1 MTLASTIDSKF
12 YYKNFLVGVVVLVI
26 NLGFG
31 FPAGTNESPAGP
43 KRFAIDMVE
52 RNADQIATVGDV
64 LYYFGEPGM
73 QEYESSKYLKETL
86 EQIGFKV
93 EVGGAGLPT
102 NVWATWGSGKPVI
115 AIATEMDSL
124 PEGSQTP
131 GSIPRKP
138 LVEGAPGHMEGHNVM
153 AAMSVGAAHA
163 VKKAMEQFKIPGTIV
178 LSIGPAEEQ
187 LMSRPYL
194 VRDGYFKDVDAA
206 IITHIADNFATGY
219 GLQNYAL
226 IGAKFTFKG
235 RTAHGGVN
243 PWDGKD
249 AVDAVVLMDIGF
261 DKLREHLRPS
271 YRGHRTITN
280 GGVQPNIIP
289 DVGQI
294 WWFIRD
300 ANGPWAKENFDKL
313 VNIARGAALMT
324 GTTMEMEPFG
334 AAWPSLGNKAIA
346 EAINKNIES
355 VGMPKWSEDEIKF
368 AKELQKS
375 LGIKE
380 AGLAT
385 QPAPLRAGTQNTSSN
400 DIGDITWNVPTGTLR
415 FPSAVLGVQAHHW
428 TAGIT
433 PTLSIAHK
441 GAVVGAKAM
450 AASILDLLISPELR
464 VAAKKQF
471 DEDTKDM
478 KYFSLLPPGAK
489 PPVDLNKE
497 MMEKYRPAMRKFYL
511 TKKAQ
516 FK

>member
-1 MTLASTIDSKF
+1 
-12 YYKNFLVGVVVLVI
+12 
-26 NLGFG
+26 
-31 FPAGTNESPAGP
+31 
-43 KRFAIDMVE
+43 
-52 RNADQIATVGDV
+52 
-64 LYYFGEPGM
+64 
-73 QEYESSKYLKETL
+73 
-86 EQIGFKV
+86 
-93 EVGGAGLPT
+93 
-102 NVWATWGSGKPVI
+102 
-115 AIATEMDSL
+115 
-124 PEGSQTP
+124 
-131 GSIPRKP
+131 
-138 LVEGAPGHMEGHNVM
+138 MEGHNVM
-153 AAMSVGAAHA
+153 AAVAVGAGHA
-163 VKKAMEQFKIPGTIV
+163 VKKAMEQFKIPGTV
-178 LSIGPAEEQ
+178 VVSIGPAEEQ

-206 IITHIADNFATGY
+206 IITHVADQLATGY

-261 DKLREHLRPS
+261 DKLREHLRPT
-271 YRGHRTITN
+271 YRGHRAITM

-313 VNIARGAALMT
+313 VNIGRGAALMT

-346 EAINKNIES
+346 EAVQKNIEM
-355 VGMPKWSEDEIKF
+355 VGMPKWAEEENKF
-368 AKELQKS
+368 AQELQKS
-375 LGIKE
+375 LGRKE
-380 AGLAT
+380 IGLPT
-385 QPAPLRAGTQNTSSN
+385 KVEPLQAARQNSSSN
-400 DIGDITWNVPTGTLR
+400 DIGDVTWVVPTGTIR
-415 FPSAVLGVQAHHW
+415 FPVVVPGVQAHHW

-433 PTLSIAHK
+433 PTMSIAHK
-441 GAVVGAKAM
+441 GAVVGAKVM
-450 AASILDLLISPELR
+450 AASILDLLTSPELR
-464 VAAKKQF
+464 AAAKKQF

-489 PPVDLNKE
+489 PPLDLNRE
-497 MMEKYRPAMRKFYL
+497 IMEKYRPEMRKFYL
-511 TKKAQ
+511 SKKAE

>member
-1 MTLASTIDSKF
+1 MHYRTSLRPQRVVSIA
-12 YYKNFLVGVVVLVI
+12 FLVAIFALA
-26 NLGFG
+26 LGF
-31 FPAGTNESPAGP
+31 PLATADSPSDP
-43 KRFAIDMVE
+43 KRAAFEVVN
-52 RNADQIATVGDV
+52 RNAEQIATVGDV

-73 QEYESSKYLKETL
+73 QEYESSKYLKATL
-86 EQIGFKV
+86 EKIGFKV
-93 EVGGAGLPT
+93 ELGGAGLPT

-138 LVEGAPGHMEGHNVM
+138 LVEGAPGHMEGHNLM
-153 AAMSVGAAHA
+153 AASAVGAAHA

-206 IITHIADNFATGY
+206 IITHVADSLATGY
-219 GLQNYAL
+219 GLANYAL

-235 RTAHGGVN
+235 RTSHGGVN

-261 DKLREHLRPS
+261 DKLREHLRPT
-271 YRGHRTITN
+271 YRGHRAITM

-324 GTTMEMEPFG
+324 GTTVEMEPFG
-334 AAWPSLGNKAIA
+334 AAWPTLGNKAIA
-346 EAINKNIES
+346 EAVQKNIET
-355 VGMPKWSEDEIKF
+355 VGMPNWTEDENKF

-375 LGIKE
+375 MGRKE
-380 AGLAT
+380 IGLPTKAL
-385 QPAPLRAGTQNTSSN
+385 PLAPGRQNSSSN
-400 DIGDITWNVPTGTLR
+400 DIGDITWVVPTGSVR
-415 FPSAVLGVQAHHW
+415 FPSVVPGIQAHHW
-428 TAGIT
+428 SAGIT
-433 PTLSIAHK
+433 PAMSIGHK
-441 GAVVGAKAM
+441 GAIAGAKVI
-450 AASILDLLISPELR
+450 AASVLDLLTSADLR
-464 VAAKKQF
+464 AAAKKQF
-471 DEDTKDM
+471 EQDTKET
-478 KYFSLLPPGAK
+478 KYFSLLPEGAK
-489 PPVDLNKE
+489 PPMDLNKE
-497 MMEKYRPAMRKFYL
+497 MMEKYRPAMKKFYL
-511 TKKAQ
+511 NKSAE

>member
-1 MTLASTIDSKF
+1 MSVRKF
-12 YYKNFLVGVVVLVI
+12 RKSRG
-26 NLGFG
+26 
-31 FPAGTNESPAGP
+31 AGKLWVMFAATA
-43 KRFAIDMVE
+43 FAIASLFPLAIADTPTDAKKLALEVVD
-52 RNADQIATVGDV
+52 RNTEALATVGDV

-86 EQIGFKV
+86 ERIGFKV

-115 AIATEMDSL
+115 AIATEMDAL

-131 GSIPRKP
+131 GSLTRKP
-138 LVEGAPGHMEGHNVM
+138 LVEGAPGHMEGHNLM
-153 AAMSVGAAHA
+153 AAAAVGAAHA
-163 VKKAMEQFKIPGTIV
+163 VKKAMEQFKIPGTLV
-178 LSIGPAEEQ
+178 VSIGPAEEQ

-206 IITHIADNFATGY
+206 IITHVADSMATSY
-219 GLQNYAL
+219 GLTNYAL

-261 DKLREHLRPS
+261 DKLREHLRPT
-271 YRGHRTITN
+271 YRGHRAITI

-300 ANGPWAKENFDKL
+300 ATGPWAKENFDKL
-313 VNIARGAALMT
+313 VNIGQGAALMT

-334 AAWPSLGNKAIA
+334 AAWPTLGNKAIA
-346 EAINKNIES
+346 EAVQKNIEW
-355 VGMPKWSEDEIKF
+355 VGMPKWTEEESNF
-368 AKELQKS
+368 ARELQKS
-375 LGIKE
+375 QNQKE
-380 AGLAT
+380 IGLPTKAL
-385 QPAPLRAGTQNTSSN
+385 PLAPGRQSSSSN
-400 DIGDITWNVPTGTLR
+400 DIGDITWVVPTGIVR
-415 FPSAVLGVQAHHW
+415 FPSVVPGIQPHHW
-428 TAGIT
+428 SAGIT
-433 PTLSIAHK
+433 PTMSIGHK
-441 GAVVGAKAM
+441 GAVAGAKVI
-450 AASILDLLISPELR
+450 AASVLDLLTSAELR
-464 VAAKKQF
+464 AAARKQF
-471 DEDTKDM
+471 EEDTKGS

-489 PPVDLNKE
+489 PPLDLNKE
-497 MMEKYRPAMRKFYL
+497 IMDKYRPAMRKFYL
-511 TKKAQ
+511 TKRAE

>member
-1 MTLASTIDSKF
+1 MHYSRAGFKNCLQIKVSLAFIVSAVALAF
-12 YYKNFLVGVVVLVI
+12 V
-26 NLGFG
+26 
-31 FPAGTNESPAGP
+31 FPAGTAESPSDP
-43 KRFAIDMVE
+43 KRVAFESID
-52 RNADQIATVGDV
+52 RNAEQIASVGDM
-64 LYYFGEPGM
+64 LYYFAEPGM
-73 QEYESSKYLKETL
+73 QEYESARFVKETL
-86 EQIGFKV
+86 ESAGFKV
-93 EVGGAGLPT
+93 ELGGAGMPT

-115 AIATEMDSL
+115 AIATEMDAL

-153 AAMSVGAAHA
+153 GAVSVGAAFA
-163 VKKAMEQFKIPGTIV
+163 VKKAMEQFKIPGTVV

-206 IITHIADNFATGY
+206 VLTHVSNQSATGY

-261 DKLREHLRPS
+261 DKLREHLRPT
-271 YRGHRTITN
+271 YRGHRTITM
-280 GGVQPNIIP
+280 GGIQPNIIP
-289 DVGQI
+289 DTGQI

-300 ANGPWAKENFDKL
+300 ASGPWAKENFDKL

-346 EAINKNIES
+346 EAIQKNIEL
-355 VGMPKWSEDEIKF
+355 VGMPKWTEEEHKF
-368 AKELQKS
+368 AKALQKS
-375 LGIKE
+375 LGKKE
-380 AGLAT
+380 DGLPT
-385 QPAPLRAGTQNTSSN
+385 KVEPLRAARQNSSSN
-400 DIGDITWNVPTGTLR
+400 DIGDITWNVPTATVR
-415 FPSAVLGVQAHHW
+415 FPVVVPGVQGHHW

-433 PTLSIAHK
+433 PTMSIAHK
-441 GAVVGAKAM
+441 GAIIGAKVLT
-450 AASILDLLISPELR
+450 ASVLDLLTSPELR
-464 VAAKKQF
+464 AAAKKQF
-471 DEDTKDM
+471 EEDTKDT
-478 KYFSLLPPGAK
+478 KHFSLLPPGAK
-489 PPVDLNKE
+489 PPLDLNKE
-497 MMEKYRPAMRKFYL
+497 IMDKYRPAMRKFYL
-511 TKKAQ
+511 NKKVQ
-516 FK
+516 LK

>member
-1 MTLASTIDSKF
+1 MISVFALAF
-12 YYKNFLVGVVVLVI
+12 V
-26 NLGFG
+26 
-31 FPAGTNESPAGP
+31 FPARTAESPSEP
-43 KRFAIDMVE
+43 KRFAFAVVD
-52 RNADQIATVGDV
+52 RNAEQIATVGDV
-64 LYYFGEPGM
+64 LYYFAEPGM
-73 QEYESSKYLKETL
+73 QEHESAKFVKETL
-86 EQIGFKV
+86 ENAGFKV
-93 EVGGAGLPT
+93 ELGGAGMPT
-102 NVWATWGSGKPVI
+102 NVWAVWGSGKPVI
-115 AIATEMDSL
+115 AIATEMDAL

-138 LVEGAPGHMEGHNVM
+138 LVEGAPGHMEGHNLMGAVG
-153 AAMSVGAAHA
+153 VGAAYA
-163 VKKAMEQFKIPGTIV
+163 VKRAMEQFKIPGTVI

-206 IITHIADNFATGY
+206 VLTHVANGSATGY

-261 DKLREHLRPS
+261 DKLREHLRPT

-289 DVGQI
+289 DTGQI

-300 ANGPWAKENFDKL
+300 ASGPWAKENFDKL

-346 EAINKNIES
+346 EAIQKNIET
-355 VGMPKWSEDEIKF
+355 VGMPKWTDEEQKF
-368 AKELQKS
+368 AKALQKS
-375 LGIKE
+375 LAKKE
-380 AGLAT
+380 GGLPT
-385 QPAPLRAGTQNTSSN
+385 EVEPLRASRQNSSSN
-400 DIGDITWNVPTGTLR
+400 DIGDITWVVPTASVR
-415 FPSAVLGVQAHHW
+415 FPSVVPEVQGHHW

-433 PTLSIAHK
+433 PAMSIGHK
-441 GAVVGAKAM
+441 ATVVGAKVV
-450 AASILDLLISPELR
+450 AASVLDLLTSPELLS
-464 VAAKKQF
+464 AAKNQF
-471 DEDTKDM
+471 AQDTKDT

-489 PPVDLNKE
+489 PPVDLNKDI
-497 MMEKYRPAMRKFYL
+497 MDKYRPAMRKFYL
-511 TKKAQ
+511 DRKVQ

>member
-1 MTLASTIDSKF
+1 MRYGKYKDKTGVAAKTFLSAAVLLLAV
-12 YYKNFLVGVVVLVI
+12 FLGL
-26 NLGFG
+26 
-31 FPAGTNESPAGP
+31 PATAESPGDA
-43 KRFAIDMVE
+43 KRIAFEAIDK
-52 RNADQIATVGDV
+52 NAEQIATVGDV

-73 QEYESSKYLKETL
+73 QEYESAKYLKATL

-102 NVWATWGSGKPVI
+102 NVWAKWGSGKPVI

-124 PEGSQTP
+124 PEGSQMP

-138 LVEGAPGHMEGHNVM
+138 LVDGAPGHMEGHNVM
-153 AAMSVGAAHA
+153 AALAVGAAHA
-163 VKKAMEQFKIPGTIV
+163 VKKAMEQMKIPGTV
-178 LSIGPAEEQ
+178 VVSIAPAEEQ

-206 IITHIADNFATGY
+206 IITHIADGSATGY

-226 IGAKFTFKG
+226 IGAKFTFRG

-249 AVDAVVLMDIGF
+249 AVDAVELMDIGF
-261 DKLREHLRPS
+261 DKLREHLRPT
-271 YRGHRTITN
+271 YRGHRAITI

-300 ANGPWAKENFDKL
+300 ATGPAAKETFDKL
-313 VNIARGAALMT
+313 VNIGKGAELMT
-324 GTTMEMEPFG
+324 GTKMEMEPFG
-334 AAWPSLGNKAIA
+334 AAWPTLGNKAIA
-346 EAINKNIES
+346 EAVQKNIEM
-355 VGMPKWSEDEIKF
+355 VGMPKWTDEEMKF
-368 AKELQKS
+368 AKALQKS
-375 LGIKE
+375 MGIKE

-385 QPAPLRAGTQNTSSN
+385 QVSSLRLGVQNTSSN
-400 DIGDITWNVPTGTLR
+400 DIGDITWNVPTGTVR
-415 FPSAVLGVQAHHW
+415 FPSMAIGVQAHHW

-433 PTLSIAHK
+433 PTMSIAHK
-441 GAVVGAKAM
+441 GALVGAKVM
-450 AASILDLLISPELR
+450 AASVLDLLMSPELR
-464 VAAKKQF
+464 AAAKKQF
-471 DEDTKDM
+471 EEDTKEI

-497 MMEKYRPAMRKFYL
+497 TMDKYRPEMRKHYL
-511 TKKAQ
+511 NKKAQ
-516 FK
+516 FN

>member
-1 MTLASTIDSKF
+1 MSDRTFLKRTDSITSLIAVLALAFVFTPATADS
-12 YYKNFLVGVVVLVI
+12 
-26 NLGFG
+26 
-31 FPAGTNESPAGP
+31 PSDP
-43 KRFAIDMVE
+43 KRVAFEVVD
-52 RNADQIATVGDV
+52 RNAEQIATVGDV
-64 LYYFGEPGM
+64 LYYYAEPGM
-73 QEYESSKYLKETL
+73 QEHESAKFVKETL
-86 EQIGFKV
+86 ERAGFTV
-93 EVGGAGLPT
+93 ELGGGGMPT
-102 NVWATWGSGKPVI
+102 NVWAKWGSGKPVI
-115 AIATEMDSL
+115 AIATEMDAL

-153 AAMSVGAAHA
+153 GAVGVGAAFA
-163 VKKAMEQFKIPGTIV
+163 VKKAMEQFKISGTIV

-206 IITHIADNFATGY
+206 ILTHVADSSATGY

-261 DKLREHLRPS
+261 DKLREHLRPT
-271 YRGHRTITN
+271 YRGHRTITQ

-334 AAWPSLGNKAIA
+334 AAWPSLGNKVIA
-346 EAINKNIES
+346 EAIQKNIEM
-355 VGMPKWSEDEIKF
+355 VGMPKWTDEENKF

-375 LGIKE
+375 LGRKE
-380 AGLAT
+380 EGLPT
-385 QPAPLRAGTQNTSSN
+385 KVQPLVASRQNSSSN
-400 DIGDITWNVPTGTLR
+400 DIGDITWVVPSATVR
-415 FPSAVLGVQAHHW
+415 FPVVVPGVQGHHW

-433 PTLSIAHK
+433 PTMSIAHK
-441 GAVVGAKAM
+441 GAVVGAKVI
-450 AASILDLLISPELR
+450 AASVLDLLTSSELR
-464 VAAKKQF
+464 AAARKQF
-471 DEDTKDM
+471 EEDTKET

-489 PPVDLNKE
+489 PPLDLNKDI
-497 MMEKYRPAMRKFYL
+497 MDKYRPAMKKFYL
-511 TKKAQ
+511 NKSVQ

>member
-1 MTLASTIDSKF
+1 MFAQIRLVKLCFKKTLILTAVATALTAACVF
-12 YYKNFLVGVVVLVI
+12 T
-26 NLGFG
+26 
-31 FPAGTNESPAGP
+31 PATAESPSDP
-43 KRFAIDMVE
+43 KKVAFEVVD
-52 RNADQIATVGDV
+52 RNAEQIATLGDV
-64 LYYFGEPGM
+64 IYYYGEPGM
-73 QEYESSKYLKETL
+73 QEYETSKYLKATL
-86 EQIGFKV
+86 EQAGFKV
-93 EVGGAGLPT
+93 ELGGAGLPT

-124 PEGSQTP
+124 PEGSQSP

-153 AAMSVGAAHA
+153 AAVSVGAAHA
-163 VKKAMEQFKIPGTIV
+163 VKKAMEQLKIPGTIV

-206 IITHIADNFATGY
+206 VITHIGDSLSTGY

-226 IGAKFTFKG
+226 IGAKFTFRG

-261 DKLREHLRPS
+261 DKLREHLRPT

-280 GGVQPNIIP
+280 GGVQPNIIA

-313 VNIARGAALMT
+313 VNIGKGAALMT

-334 AAWPSLGNKAIA
+334 AAWPSLSNKAIA
-346 EAINKNIES
+346 EAVQKNIEL
-355 VGMPKWSEDEIKF
+355 VGMPKWSDEENKF

-375 LGIKE
+375 QGQKEVGLGTKI
-380 AGLAT
+380 G
-385 QPAPLRAGTQNTSSN
+385 PLSSARQNSSSN
-400 DIGDITWNVPTGTLR
+400 DIGDITWVVPSVSIR
-415 FPSAVLGVQAHHW
+415 FPAAVPGIQAHHW
-428 TAGIT
+428 SAGIT
-433 PTLSIAHK
+433 PTMSIAHK
-441 GAVVGAKAM
+441 GAVAGAKAI
-450 AASILDLLISPELR
+450 AASVLDLLTSAELR
-464 VAAKKQF
+464 AAAKKQF
-471 DEDTKDM
+471 DQDTKES
-478 KYFSLLPPGAK
+478 KYFSLLPEGAK
-489 PPVDLNKE
+489 PPLDLNRE
-497 MMEKYRPAMRKFYL
+497 MMEKYRPAMKKFYL
-511 TKKAQ
+511 TKKVE